1 MPNNTA
7 DGENEKDP
15 GGSAPVA
22 LNHPSLSEAK
32 KELLS
37 ANQHFAVDKT
47 ALATIREF
55 ATAEANLYRSA

>member
-1 MPNNTA
+1 MPNITT
-7 DGENEKDP
+7 DGANEKDP
-15 GGSAPVA
+15 GGSTRTA
-22 LNHPSLSEAK
+22 LNHPSLSEA

-37 ANQHFAVDKT
+37 ANQHFAVDVT